1 MDWLLTG
8 GVVIIFAAYALPPR
22 LARGRA
28 RSSVEEFNYHM
39 GVLEQTEKA
48 GGRWIVAPRKGE
60 AFVGRRERTRARARA
75 RRRRV
80 FTVLLE
86 ALALTLLI
94 GTFPPLRGMWYLSGA
109 VTVLLGVYVMM
120 LLNVKR
126 LEDARPLPAR
136 TQTSGLDV
144 PLGPAAPRADRP
156 LAWLTEDDIVH
167 VRLRNPAELEPAG
180 V

>member
-1 MDWLLTG
+1 MDWLFTG
-8 GVVIIFAAYALPPR
+8 IVVIILAAYALPPR

-28 RSSVEEFNYHM
+28 RSSIEEFNHHM
-39 GVLEQTEKA
+39 GILEQTEKA

-60 AFVGRRERTRARARA
+60 AFVGRRERARSRARA

-94 GTFPPLRGMWYLSGA
+94 GMFPPLRGMWFLSAA
-109 VTVLLGVYVMM
+109 VAVLLGAYVMM
-120 LLNVKR
+120 LLRVKR
-126 LEDARPLPAR
+126 NEEASPLPVRAGPN
-136 TQTSGLDV
+136 GLDV
-144 PLGPAAPRADRP
+144 PLGPATPRPDRP
-156 LAWLTEDDIVH
+156 MGWLQESDIVH
-167 VRLRNPAELEPAG
+167 VRLRSPAELEAAG

>member
-8 GVVIIFAAYALPPR
+8 SVVIILAAYALPPR

-28 RSSVEEFNYHM
+28 RSSIEEFNYHM

-60 AFVGRRERTRARARA
+60 AFVGRRERARARARA

-80 FTVLLE
+80 FVVLLE

-94 GTFPPLRGMWYLSGA
+94 GMFPPLHGMWILSGI
-109 VTVLLGVYVMM
+109 VGVMLGGYVLM
-120 LLNVKR
+120 LVNMKR
-126 LEDARPLPAR
+126 LEDASPLPAR
-136 TQTSGLDV
+136 EEPKGLDV
-144 PLGPAAPRADRP
+144 PLGPAAPSADRP
-156 LAWLTEDDIVH
+156 LAWLSEHDIVH
-167 VRLRNPAELEPAG
+167 VRLRNPAELETAG